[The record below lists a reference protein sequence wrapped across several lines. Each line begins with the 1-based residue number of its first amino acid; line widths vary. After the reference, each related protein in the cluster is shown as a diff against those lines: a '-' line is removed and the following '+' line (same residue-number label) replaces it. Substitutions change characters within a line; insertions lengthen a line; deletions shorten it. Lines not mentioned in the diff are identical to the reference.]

1 MRQNFF
7 LLKEKANTNILVLFE
22 YWGLTYTKINDDEYD
37 FINPTRKDTNFGA
50 CRYNITKGLG
60 ADFAGTSFTE
70 FDYLQVGLGFSRE
83 DFIGFQGGQSTN
95 IGFDV
100 IGLVQRLFTCSSYTD
115 AAKLLNKQL
124 SDIKSKVGLQEIS
137 LEQITKKQY
146 EREQQSLKKISIAK
160 RTWSICIPIQKTIGE
175 TYLNSRMIFLEQN
188 EASLRYHPKVWNQEL
203 KTTCPAL
210 ILKCSNSCTS
220 TLRAIHRI
228 YITPQGFKNSNL
240 KNPKMVLGNIKGLGI
255 WFSQEKQSSEL
266 STIQSTI
273 LSSCTQTT
281 KHTYQ
286 LPENSSLIT
295 TLAAGLATP
304 QSCSINQ
311 QLKETTPQHNK
322 YTTICIA
329 EGPENALSIRSLG
342 YELVVS
348 TIDAANFANITIPDN
363 IQEILLFP
371 DSDQAGE
378 IAAEKAYKA
387 YNKIAKVKVLFPPN
401 KNKSP
406 KWDWNDEIRLLRG
419 NNVK

>member
-50 CRYNITKGLG
+50 CRYNIAKGLG

-115 AAKLLNKQL
+115 AAKLLDKQL

-160 RTWSICIPIQKTIGE
+160 RTWSICIPIQKTLGE

-188 EASLRYHPKVWNQEL
+188 EASLKYHPKVWNQEL
-203 KTTCPAL
+203 KSTCPAL

-255 WFSQEKQSSEL
+255 WFSQEK
-266 STIQSTI
+266 
-273 LSSCTQTT
+273 LSSD
-281 KHTYQ
+281 
-286 LPENSSLIT
+286 
-295 TLAAGLATP
+295 A
-304 QSCSINQ
+304 
-311 QLKETTPQHNK
+311 TPQHNK

-401 KNKSP
+401 RNKSP